1 METDAMGSLKDI
13 QREAL
18 GRLYTAQE
26 IASWLAHQRDKALSA
41 GDQARAGALGELV
54 DCWNLQVND
63 DIDRFP
69 EALKAESSKKGLLSG
84 WKSYKVMAL
93 IWVAMLGVGLL
104 GWRYGIDKR
113 AITGGLLIIGL
124 ASHAFA
130 WLVGVIMLIP
140 FIGPL
145 IIKILSIPL
154 IWLLNAAGYLISL
167 VAIKRGFSKDVLT
180 YRSLTIAMITG
191 IVVGY
196 ILGKII

>member
-1 METDAMGSLKDI
+1 MESLKDI

-18 GRLYTAQE
+18 GRLYTEQE
-26 IASWLAHQRDKALSA
+26 IASWLAHQRDKAFSA
-41 GDQARAGALGELV
+41 GDQARAIALCELV
-54 DCWNLQVND
+54 DCWNQLAKDNV
-63 DIDRFP
+63 DRFP
-69 EALKAESSKKGLLSG
+69 DDLKTESTKKALRSC
-84 WKSYKVMAL
+84 WKSYKVMVP
-93 IWVAMLGVGLL
+93 IWVAMLGLGLL

-196 ILGKII
+196 ILGKIV

>member
-1 METDAMGSLKDI
+1 MRSLKDI
-13 QREAL
+13 QREAS
-18 GRLYTAQE
+18 GKLYTAQE
-26 IASWLAHQRDKALSA
+26 IASWLAHQIDKALGA
-41 GDQARAGALGELV
+41 GDQARAGALRELA
-54 DCWNLQVND
+54 DCWSQLVKGD
-63 DIDRFP
+63 ADHFP
-69 EALKAESSKKGLLSG
+69 GDLKTESSKKGLLSR
-84 WKSYKVMAL
+84 WKTYKVMIP
-93 IWVAMLGVGLL
+93 IWVAMLGVGFL

-167 VAIKRGFSKDVLT
+167 IAIKRGFSKDVLT